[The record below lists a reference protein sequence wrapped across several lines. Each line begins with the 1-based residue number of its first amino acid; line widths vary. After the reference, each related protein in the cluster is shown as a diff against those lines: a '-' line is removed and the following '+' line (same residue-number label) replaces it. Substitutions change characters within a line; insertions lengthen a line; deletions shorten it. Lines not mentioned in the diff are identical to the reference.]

1 MHNTTVLISKLYTV
15 FSDQK
20 FLLFCLLVLLYIMLA
35 VFHATAIMIWWNKD
49 VYNKTP
55 QGHADTRPLKMTV

>member
-35 VFHATAIMIWWNKD
+35 VFHATAIMIW
-49 VYNKTP
+49 
-55 QGHADTRPLKMTV
+55 